1 MPFFS
6 TRFHEY
12 KRFDL
17 IRKITRGVEI
27 LASSSPLRIHITYIP
42 LSLINE
48 IAHMYVCKFSIG
60 VFDGEKFKNFQIFE
74 KRIVNIRKSEN
85 LKIQRL
91 HVHGNEN
98 RIEQI
103 DRYSCLFRSRPGT
116 IYRKIIL
123 AL

>member
-1 MPFFS
+1 
-6 TRFHEY
+6 
-12 KRFDL
+12 
-17 IRKITRGVEI
+17 
-27 LASSSPLRIHITYIP
+27 
-42 LSLINE
+42 
-48 IAHMYVCKFSIG
+48 MYVCKFSIG